1 MPYVTSI
8 ERLAREEGL
17 QEGRQEGVA
26 KGLQIAIFKLL
37 EFKFKKVPA
46 KHARKLRSVRDLDR
60 LETLLQAA
68 NTARTLDEAFLPIEV
83 SDEENA
89 KEMHRGRR

>member
-17 QEGRQEGVA
+17 QEGRLESRQEGVA
-26 KGLQIAIFKLL
+26 EGLQIVILKLL
-37 EFKFKKVPA
+37 ELKFKKVSA
-46 KHARKLRSVRDLDR
+46 NQARKPRSVRDLDQ

-68 NTARTLDEAFLPIEV
+68 STASALDEAFLPIE
-83 SDEENA
+83 E
-89 KEMHRGRR
+89 